1 VSDKFLTIDV
11 SSELATLCEAQLR
24 GTWQLPAELVRLA
37 LRIGAAEVSVQSRR
51 RRFEISWEG
60 PTIDDEMFADLRSA
74 LDTEL
79 APEGRQR
86 AIAALERSG
95 MEALLWAAGL
105 PGARLR
111 IVCSDAGR
119 RWFFEDRSRRRL
131 HRNQGTG
138 SDAPTSV
145 VIQWRCAGLD
155 QRRAL
160 RWLAIASRFAL
171 ARILADGTVLPT
183 GFVGGLYH
191 LQLEEPVPCKLGLT
205 RVGDEPVLWLLRD
218 GVVSARASVP
228 GYPPFEAAVELGGL
242 VAHGAS
248 AADMRRAVTPFL
260 GDLVD
265 RAVWMM
271 VQVSEQLPEMA
282 ARERERLGIL
292 LLRAARKGIRTRE
305 ICRLSLLETASD
317 DDLLLSVEEIRQLAD
332 QRGGVLAAIEAGE
345 RATED
350 LVDPQSTLLAS
361 SEVRQLLTELT
372 AIRFQS
378 PSRRR
383 RSFHRRVTDRLRA
396 TAVHLLRRV
405 RGVFAR
411 REVPPSDQHPHESDV
426 LAATRSA
433 MSPIGVSLCE
443 GQGSTGWTASGVVV
457 PRSHPAL
464 KAGADLVS
472 VDAAWLYPLLLALD
486 TGQDPPEDLRD
497 RWMEAPGSVAVGK

>member
-1 VSDKFLTIDV
+1 
-11 SSELATLCEAQLR
+11 
-24 GTWQLPAELVRLA
+24 
-37 LRIGAAEVSVQSRR
+37 
-51 RRFEISWEG
+51 
-60 PTIDDEMFADLRSA
+60 
-74 LDTEL
+74 
-79 APEGRQR
+79 
-86 AIAALERSG
+86 
-95 MEALLWAAGL
+95 
-105 PGARLR
+105 
-111 IVCSDAGR
+111 
-119 RWFFEDRSRRRL
+119 
-131 HRNQGTG
+131 
-138 SDAPTSV
+138 
-145 VIQWRCAGLD
+145 
-155 QRRAL
+155 
-160 RWLAIASRFAL
+160 
-171 ARILADGTVLPT
+171 
-183 GFVGGLYH
+183 
-191 LQLEEPVPCKLGLT
+191 
-205 RVGDEPVLWLLRD
+205 
-218 GVVSARASVP
+218 VSARASVP

-292 LLRAARKGIRTRE
+292 LLRAARKGIRARE